1 MRLTNGNH
9 QANGNRISA
18 STAALQ
24 ERVLA
29 LVNDVREF
37 RQISVELDRKIEQSY
52 TNLSNR
58 FETAVA
64 AINSKLEERS
74 KIPWSAVSTGVA
86 VIVAIGGVAYL
97 PIETRQNDLATEIGS
112 LHTTLERIGDI
123 VVPRK
128 ENEQQWASSAVE
140 RQDLKEAIVSDVA
153 NLQRQIDE
161 VNKKVGDTYTTRDI
175 LLESQKRIDELER
188 TVKASR
194 G

>member
-1 MRLTNGNH
+1 MGLTNGNH
-9 QANGNRISA
+9 QANGNRVSA

-24 ERVLA
+24 ERVVA

-64 AINSKLEERS
+64 AINTKIEERN

-86 VIVAIGGVAYL
+86 VIIAIGGVAYL
-97 PIETRQNDLATEIGS
+97 PIQTRQNDLGAEIETVRTS
-112 LHTTLERIGDI
+112 LDHIGDV

-128 ENEQQWASSAVE
+128 EHELEWANSAVA
-140 RQDLKEAIVSDVA
+140 RQDLKETINSHVA

-161 VNKKVGDTYTTRDI
+161 LNKKVGDTYTTRDI
-175 LLESQKRIDELER
+175 LLEEQKQIDDLER
-188 TVKASR
+188 AVKAPK
-194 G
+194 